1 MIGLRMLPCAVFLLC
16 VAGCSSGR
24 YYSHPEMMVP
34 VSSADA
40 AVPAGLTA
48 GTCAMPVAQ
57 AVPDSS
63 TASSDGI
70 ASNGSTVSGTGTVSS
85 AGATSN
91 TGMAN
96 SNKNTVFVHP
106 GMLSLSA
113 RWDQGLAVDGGKW
126 LVSHG
131 YAARIFELNGRDPE
145 RIAQV
150 MARDPGT
157 RFIGLHYSMGG
168 SADLVVRSVAATAR
182 AAKMSGRQLS
192 YFPIVIDP
200 ASFTSVGERLD
211 MNSPYLG
218 QMFVLVSEEGS
229 ALRTSIT
236 SVSRKV
242 LDHAKTH
249 LLYAED
255 FGLNWSHF
263 GVLEGLTAEQPTG
276 AQKRVQDVFDVIAR
290 GIDAGTDPAQIE
302 AQLDAL
308 KVDYARADERPI
320 LRAWLQ
326 HTQGA
331 CGTQRTAQQ
340 VCDSSTQQTG
350 CGVETVSAGRL

>member
-1 MIGLRMLPCAVFLLC
+1 MSGLRMLLCVTSLLC
-16 VAGCSSGR
+16 LAACSSGR
-24 YYSHPEMMVP
+24 YYSRPDLMVP
-34 VSSADA
+34 VSPADA
-40 AVPAGLTA
+40 TVSASLAD
-48 GTCAMPVAQ
+48 GTCAVPVAQ
-57 AVPDSS
+57 AVSDNG
-63 TASSDGI
+63 TASSPPV
-70 ASNGSTVSGTGTVSS
+70 ASTNRMVSTGS
-85 AGATSN
+85 ATSS
-91 TGMAN
+91 TSTAN

-106 GMLSLSA
+106 GMLWSSA
-113 RWDQGLAVDGGKW
+113 RWDKGLAVDGGQW
-126 LVSHG
+126 LVRQG
-131 YAARIFELNGRDPE
+131 YAARIFELNDRDPE
-145 RIAQV
+145 RMAQV

-168 SADLVVRSVAATAR
+168 SADLMVRSVAATAR

-200 ASFTSVGERLD
+200 ASFTSVGDRLD

-263 GVLEGLTAEQPTG
+263 GVLEGLTAEQPTPL
-276 AQKRVQDVFDVIAR
+276 QRRVQDVFGVIAR
-290 GIDAGTDPAQIE
+290 GIDAGTDAPQIE

-308 KVDYARADERPI
+308 KIEYARADKRPV

-331 CGTQRTAQQ
+331 CRNQRTAQQ
-340 VCDSSTQQTG
+340 QICENSASQSE
-350 CGVETVSAGRL
+350 CNVETASARRF